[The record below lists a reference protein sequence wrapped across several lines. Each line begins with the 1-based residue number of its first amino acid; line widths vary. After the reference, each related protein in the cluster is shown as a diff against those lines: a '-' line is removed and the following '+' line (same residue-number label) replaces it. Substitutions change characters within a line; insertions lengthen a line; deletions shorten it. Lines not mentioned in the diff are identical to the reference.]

1 MGLLQIK
8 RGLSENLPT
17 EAEAGELLFT
27 TDTKKF
33 YIGNGEGNALTE
45 FANAAQLA
53 NFLLQK
59 ANAVHTHPS
68 TDVTDFASAV
78 DNRIAL
84 QKGQANGIA
93 TLDSA
98 GKIPNAQ
105 IPNVF
110 KEAAVVN
117 NITERDALS
126 AFSGL
131 HALVIDASADSTV
144 GAGGGAEYV
153 YNGSKW
159 VKISEFNNLDT
170 LVDWSGIQNKPDFVQ
185 AITDLSDFP
194 TSFEN
199 EGGMLLCVLPDESGI
214 GFMAPFD
221 GNFDGGL
228 F

>member
-1 MGLLQIK
+1 MGKLQIK
-8 RGLSENLPT
+8 RGLAENLPT
-17 EAEAGELLFT
+17 EAALGELLFT

-59 ANAVHTHPS
+59 AEKVHTHTS
-68 TDVTDFASAV
+68 TDISDFTAATDE
-78 DNRIAL
+78 RIAN
-84 QKGQANGIA
+84 QKGQANGLA
-93 TLDSA
+93 TLDST

-117 NITERDALS
+117 NITERDALN

-144 GAGGGAEYV
+144 EAGGGAEYV

-159 VKISEFNNLDT
+159 IKISEFNNLDT
-170 LVDWSGIQNKPDFVQ
+170 LVNWENVQNKPNFVTK
-185 AITDLSDFP
+185 ITDL
-194 TSFEN
+194 
-199 EGGMLLCVLPDESGI
+199 EGIPSLEGQAGMLMQVLPDESGL
-214 GFMAPFD
+214 GFIAPPSSD
-221 GNFDGGL
+221 FDGGT

>member
-93 TLDSA
+93 TLDSS
-98 GKIPNAQ
+98 GRIPNAQ

-117 NITERDALS
+117 NITERDALN

-131 HALVIDASADSTV
+131 HALVVDASADSTV

-170 LVDWSGIQNKPDFVQ
+170 LVDWTGIQNKPDFVQ
-185 AITDLSDFP
+185 AITDLSDVP
-194 TSFEN
+194 SLDGQ
-199 EGGMLLCVLPDESGI
+199 GGMLLCVLPDESGI
-214 GFMAPFD
+214 SFVAPFD

>member
-1 MGLLQIK
+1 MGYLQIK
-8 RGLSENLPT
+8 RGLSENLPV
-17 EAEAGELLFT
+17 EAKPGELLFT

-59 ANAVHTHPS
+59 AEKTHTHPS
-68 TDVTDFASAV
+68 SQVTDFASAV

-84 QKGQANGIA
+84 QKAKANGIA
-93 TLDSA
+93 TLDSS

-110 KEAAVVN
+110 KEAAVVD
-117 NITERDALS
+117 NITARDALN

-131 HALVIDASADSTV
+131 HALVVDASADSTV

-153 YNGSKW
+153 YNGTKW

-170 LVDWSGIQNKPDFVQ
+170 LVDWSGIQNKPSFVSS
-185 AITDLSDFP
+185 ITDLADVPSLD
-194 TSFEN
+194 N
-199 EGGMLLCVLPDESGI
+199 QGGMLLCVLPDESGI
-214 GFMAPFD
+214 GFIAPFD

>member
-8 RGLSENLPT
+8 RGLSENLPV

-59 ANAVHTHPS
+59 AEKVHTHTAS
-68 TDVTDFASAV
+68 EITDFTTAA
-78 DNRIAL
+78 DERIAN
-84 QKGQANGIA
+84 QKGKANGLA

-131 HALVIDASADSTV
+131 HALVVDASADSTV

-159 VKISEFNNLDT
+159 IKISEFNNLDT

-185 AITDLSDFP
+185 AITDLSDVP
-194 TSFEN
+194 SLDGQ
-199 EGGMLLCVLPDESGI
+199 GGMLLCVLPDEAGI
-214 GFMAPFD
+214 GFVAPFD